1 MKFHSI
7 GREIGIVVCFIMQ
20 IGEITVKMLSVHFET
35 LVSYL
40 VEETTIIIQFILHT
54 QAESEITKP
63 YIRIG
68 DFSSM
73 IIGGGCKRT
82 FAQSVIVDVIV
93 HVSIIQT

>member
-40 VEETTIIIQFILHT
+40 VEETTIII
-54 QAESEITKP
+54 
-63 YIRIG
+63 
-68 DFSSM
+68 
-73 IIGGGCKRT
+73 
-82 FAQSVIVDVIV
+82 
-93 HVSIIQT
+93 